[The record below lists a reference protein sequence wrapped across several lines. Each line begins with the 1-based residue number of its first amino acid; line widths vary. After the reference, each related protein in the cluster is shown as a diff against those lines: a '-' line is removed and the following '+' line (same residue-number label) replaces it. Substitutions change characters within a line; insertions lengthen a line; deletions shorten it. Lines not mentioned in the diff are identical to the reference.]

1 MTKFAPIHPGEILQS
16 EFLDELGIAERVQI
30 SKQVNTG
37 TPTHA
42 SIAPPEA
49 QISKQVNT
57 GTPTGVAERV
67 QISKQ
72 VNTGT
77 PTGTGY
83 LAVDRGRGSLLQGQF
98 FTQLYAPLVERV
110 DSPNDA
116 FYEDFVFV
124 DGY

>member
-16 EFLDELGIAERVQI
+16 EFLDELGI
-30 SKQVNTG
+30 
-37 TPTHA
+37 
-42 SIAPPEA
+42 
-49 QISKQVNT
+49 
-57 GTPTGVAERV
+57 AERV